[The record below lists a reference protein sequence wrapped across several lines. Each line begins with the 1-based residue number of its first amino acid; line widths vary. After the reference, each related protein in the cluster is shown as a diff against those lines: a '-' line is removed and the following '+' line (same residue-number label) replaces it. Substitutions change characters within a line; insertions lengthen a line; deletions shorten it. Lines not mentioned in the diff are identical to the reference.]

1 MDAFYNSFIIPTNAS
16 QLQPLK
22 LCRIGG
28 LLRAGGLTHNFL
40 SHGALHLLA
49 MGIQFCDDCGNI
61 LDEST
66 NDHVKCDIC
75 GKICKSLAVP
85 SMVSRTII
93 LILDID
99 IVSSQA
105 TISKSNNFPSAL
117 RTKLK
122 STTQT
127 VTSKDLENTRKIA
140 RECPICHAK
149 EMTWSEAQLRSADE
163 GSTIFYRCP
172 DCGHM

>member
-1 MDAFYNSFIIPTNAS
+1 
-16 QLQPLK
+16 
-22 LCRIGG
+22 
-28 LLRAGGLTHNFL
+28 
-40 SHGALHLLA
+40 

-75 GKICKSLAVP
+75 GRLCKNN
-85 SMVSRTII
+85 I
-93 LILDID
+93 
-99 IVSSQA
+99 SSQA
-105 TISKSNNFPSAL
+105 TISKSNKFPSAL

-122 STTQT
+122 STTQNI
-127 VTSKDLENTRKIA
+127 TSKDLENTRRIA

-172 DCGHM
+172 DCGHMDQENN